1 MRILYTNPGKT
12 ESVTHAA
19 LYTRVLTDRQ
29 DHDRQIRELEE
40 FVGEEYLDAS
50 VDRFAILSPRI
61 VTRVAHSTT
70 GFATRSPMGKSMSCV
85 PVGARCHGER
95 KSSTG
100 LKPAGDALQRH
111 VRAACTVIDED

>member
-50 VDRFAILSPRI
+50 VDRFADIISE
-61 VTRVAHSTT
+61 TSDE
-70 GFATRSPMGKSMSCV
+70 G
-85 PVGARCHGER
+85 GAQYHRLRDAIADGEV
-95 KSSTG
+95 
-100 LKPAGDALQRH
+100 DV
-111 VRAACTVIDED
+111 VRASQSEVSRRKKPSTC